1 MKDETLVKNLC
12 KISEIIGN
20 WETFIKTF
28 NSPKSTFEKNFMNDY
43 QDIINESRKV
53 QEKYIKEINKRFNK
67 HKKENKAC
75 QKKKTLK

>member
-28 NSPKSTFEKNFMNDY
+28 YSSESTFEKIFMNDY

-53 QEKYIKEINKRFNK
+53 QEKYIKEINKRLNK